1 MVNNINILIQSIE
14 IDLLNL
20 IDIDLIDFIK

>member
-14 IDLLNL
+14 IELLNL